1 MGKSCLSHHIE
12 RDKRWEI
19 FSPRIRDGNQSI
31 VPTNHLGASFIR
43 WDRHEFISKYFMG
56 PKRLTETLMGLKLG
70 SFPLGKFNLMGFFP
84 RYLRHWDGN
93 AGWDTMGMRWGTR
106 WESYND
112 SHACNWDSMGTR
124 WSTSWENKICPMPR
138 YESMNGTD
146 NFIPSRSMGHSSIT
160 GKCMRHASTD
170 LDGDISALDWW
181 CSLHWL
187 HWPVH
192 PRCTGLVV
200 HCCATGMCWP
210 CQIMRLLQVQ
220 QIQTAENCISVLHTP
235 LWTWHEWPM
244 FGHMPSSFWSPQLR
258 SIFTCMWVCVCKHL
272 ATGWSQP
279 VQQCTTWTVHPS
291 WWILSK
297 CKRWRMNI
305 SPSLSI
311 CTTYNI
317 YYSKLKSYHGL

>member
-1 MGKSCLSHHIE
+1 MGIKVLSQLTTWE
-12 RDKRWEI
+12 RA
-19 FSPRIRDGNQSI
+19 SLDGTDMSSSQSI
-31 VPTNHLGASFIR
+31 SWGQKDWLRPW
-43 WDRHEFISKYFMG
+43 WDWNWEH
-56 PKRLTETLMGLKLG
+56 
-70 SFPLGKFNLMGFFP
+70 FPLGKFNLMGFFP

-112 SHACNWDSMGTR
+112 SHAYNWDSMGTR
-124 WSTSWENKICPMPR
+124 WGTRWENKICPMPR

-170 LDGDISALDWW
+170 LDGDISGLDWW

-187 HWPVH
+187 HWSVH

-200 HCCATGMCWP
+200 HCCANGMCWL

-220 QIQTAENCISVLHTP
+220 QKQTAENCISVLHTP

-244 FGHMPSSFWSPQLR
+244 FGHMPSSSWSPQLPL
-258 SIFTCMWVCVCKHL
+258 L
-272 ATGWSQP
+272 ACEYASAGILPRNEVNRCNNARLGLCTLVGGYCPSVKDEGWTYP
-279 VQQCTTWTVHPS
+279 
-291 WWILSK
+291 L
-297 CKRWRMNI
+297 
-305 SPSLSI
+305 SLSI
-311 CTTYNI
+311 YTTYNI